1 MGLFDRLFGKGK
13 DTGPVDPDD
22 LRTRL
27 FDAAG
32 AGDLKRVE
40 QLCRA
45 HRDLVVAQFPA
56 WQKIPEP
63 LRADQAALQRYGH
76 GLVSVAQTFA
86 SRLGDVALLQRL
98 IGPPQDNPLVRWQDR
113 LGKAQALIEEL
124 DYPRA
129 MTSLAEILAEVQGLQ
144 GSGADRL
151 LPITLGRLA
160 ECHFH
165 VGEAE
170 RSLPLFEQALLH
182 CERTGD
188 LEGAQAYLGSL
199 YNVHRWLGRPGP
211 AAEAAR
217 RLAEVLDA
225 EGRPEEAA
233 EHRRQAERVAAG
245 EPASRVVAVVGDR
258 TCELDEIDGSVTR
271 VSFVFLRD
279 RLTLRPASEWTRKGE
294 ERGSA
299 GDHAEALEAF
309 HRAAAADPH
318 DPHSRYMAAFALLH
332 LRRYAEAERLYDEV
346 ERLAPG
352 WFHCRAN
359 RWLAGR
365 LAAGA
370 VDHETFR
377 ALHRLRAAS
386 SRPTGGSPSPN
397 RRCVASPSCRC
408 STCTTRGR
416 SPSSAAGSRPSPPC
430 AEAWPPTPNPTRA
443 RACSSS
449 SPASPTTSWSARPRY
464 ARPRPS
470 PATSSRPRWPASCSA
485 PGLDC
490 PDHDLQRRRV
500 LPRLCAQPRQAF
512 NAVVRRP
519 DTRRPSVG
527 GDAASLPAR
536 CRVNRGASGS
546 ASAA

>member
-13 DTGPVDPDD
+13 DRGPVDPDD
-22 LRTRL
+22 LRARL

-32 AGDLKRVE
+32 AGDLHRVE

-45 HRDLVVAQFPA
+45 HRDLVSAHFPA

-76 GLVSVAQTFA
+76 GLVSVAQIFA

-129 MTSLAEILAEVQGLQ
+129 MASLAELLAEVQGLQ
-144 GSGADRL
+144 GSGADHL

-170 RSLPLFEQALLH
+170 RSVPLFEQALLH

-217 RLAEVLDA
+217 RLAEVLEA

-258 TCELDEIDGSVTR
+258 TCELDELDGSVTR
-271 VSFVFLRD
+271 VSFVFMRD

-294 ERGSA
+294 ERGGA
-299 GDHAEALEAF
+299 GDHAEALAAF
-309 HRAAAADPH
+309 TRAAAADPY
-318 DPHSRYMAAFALLH
+318 DPHSRYLAAFALLH

-377 ALHRLRAAS
+377 VLHQMQDGKLPPDRRLALAEQTLNRQPDLPLLHLHHARALAELGRKPEALAALRRGLAADPEPDARTRLLVELAGVTDDPAERGAS
-386 SRPTGGSPSPN
+386 LRE
-397 RRCVASPSCRC
+397 
-408 STCTTRGR
+408 
-416 SPSSAAGSRPSPPC
+416 
-430 AEAWPPTPNPTRA
+430 AEALAGNLVAAAMARVMLRA
-443 RACSSS
+443 RA
-449 SPASPTTSWSARPRY
+449 
-464 ARPRPS
+464 
-470 PATSSRPRWPASCSA
+470 
-485 PGLDC
+485 
-490 PDHDLQRRRV
+490 
-500 LPRLCAQPRQAF
+500 
-512 NAVVRRP
+512 
-519 DTRRPSVG
+519 
-527 GDAASLPAR
+527 
-536 CRVNRGASGS
+536 
-546 ASAA
+546 